1 MKKKLICATL
11 ALLLAASALFTSCSG
26 KPGKSAYEIALEH
39 GFVGSEAE
47 WLESLKGSDGQDGRD
62 GVDGKDG
69 ENGRDGLSYI
79 ESGTSVNV
87 KIEDIY
93 DAAKLN
99 GYTGSLADFIAE
111 YININSQ
118 IDEQFAANR
127 ALASAVNVKCNFYVD
142 EQMTDANGEYII
154 YSVPYISSGA
164 GVIYSLDKEN
174 GDAYIVTNYHVV
186 YKHMTNTPD
195 FISDEITVYLY
206 GKQTAGYAIDAEYVG
221 GSMTYDIAVLRVQ
234 GSELLKES
242 DAEAVVIRDSGDV
255 IVGQRA
261 IAVGNPFGLG
271 MSVTSGIVSVDSEYI
286 NIKASDEKTE
296 LSLRSIRID
305 TPVNTGNSG
314 GGLFNSAGELIGIVN
329 VKENVSAEN
338 IGYAIPASI
347 VTGVVENIIHFTSL
361 DPTATGVNKATLGVT
376 VKSKNSSAYYDSDTC
391 LSYIREEIAVDSTQE
406 GSLVDGLLFPG
417 DILKSVCVEGKE
429 DEVEEVTRLYTVVDF
444 MLDVFPG
451 DVVMITVQRGDG
463 EITIEVPITSEHITV
478 YD

>member
-11 ALLLAASALFTSCSG
+11 TLLLAASALFTSCSG

-47 WLESLKGSDGQDGRD
+47 WLDSLKGADGKD

-87 KIEDIY
+87 EIDDVY
-93 DAAKLN
+93 DAARLQ
-99 GYTGSLADFIAE
+99 GYEGSFADFIAE

-118 IDEQFAANR
+118 IDEQFAVNR
-127 ALASAVNVKCNFYVD
+127 ALMSAVNVKCNFYVD

-154 YSVPYISSGA
+154 YSVPYVSSGA
-164 GVIYSLDKEN
+164 GVIYSLDKES

-206 GKQTAGYAIDAEYVG
+206 GNQTAGYAIDAEYVG
-221 GSMTYDIAVLRVQ
+221 GSMTYDIAVLKVE
-234 GSELLKES
+234 GSELLKNS
-242 DAEAVVIRDSGDV
+242 DAEAVVINDSPDV
-255 IVGQRA
+255 AVGQRA

-271 MSVTSGIVSVDSEYI
+271 MSATSGIVSVDSEYI
-286 NIKASDEKTE
+286 NIKGSDDKTE

-305 TPVNTGNSG
+305 TSVNTGNSG

-338 IGYAIPASI
+338 VGYAIPASI
-347 VTGVVENIIHFTSL
+347 VTGVVENILHFTSL
-361 DPTATGVNKATLGVT
+361 DPTVTGVNKATLGVT
-376 VKSKNSSAYYDSDTC
+376 VKSKSTAAYYDKDTG

-406 GSLVDGLLFPG
+406 GSLVHGLLFPG
-417 DILKSVCVEGKE
+417 DILKSVCVAGKE
-429 DEVEEVTRLYTVVDF
+429 DKAEEATRLFTIVDF

-451 DVVMITVQRGDG
+451 DVVKITVQRGDG
-463 EITIEVPITSEHITV
+463 EITVEVSITSEHITV